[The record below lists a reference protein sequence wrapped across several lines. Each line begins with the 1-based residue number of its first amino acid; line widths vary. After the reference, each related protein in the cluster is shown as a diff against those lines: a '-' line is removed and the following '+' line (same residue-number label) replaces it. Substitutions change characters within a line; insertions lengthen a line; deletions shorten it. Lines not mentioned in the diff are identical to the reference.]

1 MSAACPRRVE
11 ILGGA
16 EDPRPLSALR
26 SLALRLDVPLTRI
39 DGAGHEPW
47 LEQPDVTR
55 AHLRR
60 FVRGVAGPSGSDR
73 HASRTGG

>member
-1 MSAACPRRVE
+1 VE

-16 EDPRPLSALR
+16 EDPRPVSALE

-39 DGAGHEPW
+39 DEAGHEPW

-55 AHLRR
+55 ARLRR
-60 FVRGVAGPSGSDR
+60 FVRDAVGRPAGQL
-73 HASRTGG
+73 